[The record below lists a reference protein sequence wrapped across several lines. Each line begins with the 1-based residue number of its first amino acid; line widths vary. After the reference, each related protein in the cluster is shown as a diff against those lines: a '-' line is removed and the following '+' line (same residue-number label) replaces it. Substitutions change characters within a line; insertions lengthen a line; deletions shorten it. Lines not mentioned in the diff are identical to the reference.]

1 MFKRIRAFGVTCAI
15 LCTIMCGTVQAA
27 SVPFSDVPATAPYYN
42 EVMYCRDKG
51 ITAGVGNNRFAPNNP
66 VSNFEAATMILRAF
80 QPSLLADGKSA
91 VDVSYFNG
99 WIESWN
105 HANPYGQITLSD
117 LINLALRAKGLYN
130 YCGNA
135 METAVDMG
143 LYKAGEN
150 GARVAKRSDCAYLI
164 GKLAVNTYTP
174 DWTKLCDKLNIAAD
188 AGYEVGI
195 PYVCPALSYL
205 PEATLD
211 KWDAS
216 GKSIK
221 IGYESLK
228 KYGGVDPWT
237 TGYTGVYY
245 GKGIAVTGATSVVHE
260 FGHYI
265 HDVSTYKDL
274 DSTLSA
280 YLNKYKT
287 VVTEEFGRYYA
298 SNIKE
303 LFAECFS
310 VYIGM
315 PGFEGGRAMLKEKM
329 PDMFNL
335 LADMEAT
342 NWGV

>member
-51 ITAGVGNNRFAPNNP
+51 ITSGVGNNRFAPNNP

-105 HANPYGQITLSD
+105 YANPYGQITLSD
-117 LINLALRAKGLYN
+117 LINLSLRAKGLYN

-174 DWTKLCDKLNIAAD
+174 DWTKLDEKLNIVVGKEFEGERIDYYVAASGLPD
-188 AGYEVGI
+188 AV
-195 PYVCPALSYL
+195 LS
-205 PEATLD
+205 

-216 GKSIK
+216 GNILEVSF
-221 IGYESLK
+221 EAMSR
-228 KYGGVDPWT
+228 
-237 TGYTGVYY
+237 YTGGDVYPVYSGMYY
-245 GKGIAVTGATSVVHE
+245 GKGIVLITPDSMYHE

-265 HDVSTYKDL
+265 HYTSAYKDL
-274 DSTLSA
+274 KPKVSA
-280 YLNKYKT
+280 LFVKYKDE
-287 VVTEEFGRYYA
+287 VDAVLGGYAA
-298 SNIKE
+298 SNDKE
-303 LFAECFS
+303 FFAECFS
-310 VYIGM
+310 SYMGEALA
-315 PGFEGGRAMLKEKM
+315 PSTRADLKEKM